1 MGVAWATLH
10 QRWFWRSYSYDC
22 QLGLVDNYG
31 VMSAN
36 ASEAAEKTPTGEK
49 DITNAPCVL

>member
-1 MGVAWATLH
+1 MAWATLH
-10 QRWFWRSYSYDC
+10 QRWFWRSYGYDC

-31 VMSAN
+31 IISAN
-36 ASEAAEKTPTGEK
+36 ASEAAEKTPTVEK